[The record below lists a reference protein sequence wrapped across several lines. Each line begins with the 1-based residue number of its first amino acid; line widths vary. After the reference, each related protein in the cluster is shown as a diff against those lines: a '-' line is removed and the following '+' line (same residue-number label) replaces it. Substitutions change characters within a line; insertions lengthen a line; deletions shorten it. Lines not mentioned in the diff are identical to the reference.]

1 MSTLPTPI
9 AEFQVGPIQVVV
21 RYGCVRRDQYELLTQ
36 SAFPRTL
43 KPKLA
48 ELGQVREPMSWRPLM
63 SRPPIQDH
71 GRSRARTDG
80 VIMPRLSV
88 ERAEQRPSVLAI
100 ADLLAN
106 LMAAES
112 G

>member
-9 AEFQVGPIQVVV
+9 AELQVGPIQVVV

-48 ELGQVREPMSWRPLM
+48 ELGQVRGTDVLYTVDVPATHQITVAPER
-63 SRPPIQDH
+63 
-71 GRSRARTDG
+71 GRM

-88 ERAEQRPSVLAI
+88 ERAEQRRSVLAI

>member
-21 RYGCVRRDQYELLTQ
+21 RYGCMRRDQYELLTQ

-48 ELGQVREPMSWRPLM
+48 ELGQVRGTDVLYTVDVPATHQITVAPER
-63 SRPPIQDH
+63 
-71 GRSRARTDG
+71 GRM

-88 ERAEQRPSVLAI
+88 ERAEQRRSVLAI

>member
-9 AEFQVGPIQVVV
+9 AEFQVGPIQAVV

-48 ELGQVREPMSWRPLM
+48 ELGQVRGTDVLYTVDVPATHQITVAPER
-63 SRPPIQDH
+63 
-71 GRSRARTDG
+71 GRM

-88 ERAEQRPSVLAI
+88 ERAEQRRSVLAI

>member
-1 MSTLPTPI
+1 LSTLPTPI

-48 ELGQVREPMSWRPLM
+48 ELGQVRGTDVLYTVDVPATHQITVAPER
-63 SRPPIQDH
+63 
-71 GRSRARTDG
+71 GRM

-88 ERAEQRPSVLAI
+88 ERAEQRRSVLAI

>member
-48 ELGQVREPMSWRPLM
+48 ELGQVRGTDVLYTVDVPATHQITFAPER
-63 SRPPIQDH
+63 
-71 GRSRARTDG
+71 GRM

-88 ERAEQRPSVLAI
+88 ERAEQRRSVLAI

>member
-1 MSTLPTPI
+1 LSTLSTPI
-9 AEFQVGPIQVVV
+9 EEFQVGPIQVVV

-48 ELGQVREPMSWRPLM
+48 ELGQVRGSEVLYTVDVPATHQITVAPER
-63 SRPPIQDH
+63 
-71 GRSRARTDG
+71 GRM

-88 ERAEQRPSVLAI
+88 ERALQRQSVLAV
-100 ADLLAN
+100 ADLLAH

>member
-48 ELGQVREPMSWRPLM
+48 ELGQVRGTDVLYTVDVPATHQITVAPER
-63 SRPPIQDH
+63 
-71 GRSRARTDG
+71 GRM

-88 ERAEQRPSVLAI
+88 ERAEQRRSVLAF
-100 ADLLAN
+100 ADLLDN
-106 LMAAES
+106 LTVAEY

>member
-1 MSTLPTPI
+1 MSRLPPPI
-9 AEFQVGPIQVVV
+9 EEFQVGPIQVVV

-48 ELGQVREPMSWRPLM
+48 ELGQVRGTDVLYTVDVPATHQITVAPER
-63 SRPPIQDH
+63 
-71 GRSRARTDG
+71 GRM

-88 ERAEQRPSVLAI
+88 ERAEQRRSVLAI

>member
-48 ELGQVREPMSWRPLM
+48 TLGQVRGTDVLYTVDVPATHQITVAPER
-63 SRPPIQDH
+63 
-71 GRSRARTDG
+71 GRM

-88 ERAEQRPSVLAI
+88 ERAEQRRSVLAI